1 MDSKIPSTPSYLQ
14 TLPQPLPNAVTVSR
28 QLTEVPFAGKDVK
41 QRTDSK
47 LEVPTPSDKKTAD
60 EAKPLQT
67 RKIKK
72 PDTQAKPKSHKHNSQ
87 SKGHKDSSRT
97 PIFGESR
104 FGIRDGI
111 TNSFHRVL
119 QALGLE
125 ESKAT
130 DEHDAANIHTVINSS
145 NHSSTLLIVNNAI
158 FHLVNTIDNHFFGDR
173 IPDDSLNKVK
183 DILGKVIEYVNDSV
197 LPAIISKTQKP
208 GDGLGVSQAQ
218 PSLQEIIDAN
228 KKENAIAESLPKALQ
243 ALTGVAGLK
252 PKSLAPGEK
261 IQLAFA
267 AGKMNLAKAIELI
280 KEIFKTDHHL
290 GSLLLDLIPLV
301 TRPIL
306 GEHKSEK
313 IESPSLN

>member
-1 MDSKIPSTPSYLQ
+1 MDSKIPPTPSYLQ
-14 TLPQPLPNAVTVSR
+14 TLPQPLPTAVSVSR
-28 QLTEVPFAGKDVK
+28 NLTEVPFAGKDVK

-60 EAKPLQT
+60 EAKPLQN

-72 PDTQAKPKSHKHNSQ
+72 PDTQTKPKSHKHNSQ
-87 SKGHKDSSRT
+87 SKGHKESSR
-97 PIFGESR
+97 PIFGESH

-111 TNSFHRVL
+111 TNSFHRIL
-119 QALGLE
+119 QTLGLE

-130 DEHDAANIHTVINSS
+130 DEHDAANIHTAINSS
-145 NHSSTLLIVNNAI
+145 NHSSTLLIVNSAI

-208 GDGLGVSQAQ
+208 VDGVGVSQAQ

-261 IQLAFA
+261 IQLAFT

-290 GSLLLDLIPLV
+290 GGLLLDFIPLL
-301 TRPIL
+301 TKPIL

-313 IESPSLN
+313 IESLSLN